1 MEDQGGA
8 RVSAALDHRGEDG
21 AAPSG
26 RDRSRPEETL
36 RSPAQTRK
44 TIEGERDL
52 LAAALEAADV
62 LLVIFDDQGRILRV
76 NHAFEVATGHRGGDL
91 RGRDFLDTLPIP
103 EARET
108 FTDGIRSLRAGVAM
122 FAFENHWLKSG
133 GERLLA
139 NGSLKAVRDS
149 EGGLQSVIVAASDVT
164 QQRATEGE
172 LHAAA
177 LRDDLTGLY
186 NRRGFALLAERRL
199 MESRRSGAP
208 QALVFADI
216 DDFKAVN
223 DAYGHDAGDRA
234 LVLAARALTATFR
247 EADIVARI
255 GGDEFAI
262 VADLGSDDHD
272 VAALSAR
279 LEQQIAR
286 LLADSGL
293 GFDLALTLGVSY
305 SRAPQAISLDELLRQ
320 ADEFMYERKPG
331 PARAATARV
340 VWRAAQPGGRGG
352 VQDTDESDTAS

>member
-1 MEDQGGA
+1 M
-8 RVSAALDHRGEDG
+8 
-21 AAPSG
+21 
-26 RDRSRPEETL
+26 
-36 RSPAQTRK
+36 RSPAQPRK
-44 TIEGERDL
+44 TIEEERDL
-52 LAAALEAADV
+52 LAAVLEAADV
-62 LLVIFDDQGRILRV
+62 LFVVLDDQGRVLRV
-76 NHAFEVATGHRGGDL
+76 NHAFEVATGYCGGDL

-108 FTDGIRSLRAGVAM
+108 FTDGIRSLRAGVATL
-122 FAFENHWLKSG
+122 AFENHWRKSG
-133 GERLLA
+133 GERLLV
-139 NGSLKAVRDS
+139 NGSLKAVRGS

-164 QQRATEGE
+164 QQRVTEGE
-172 LHAAA
+172 LRAAA
-177 LRDDLTGLY
+177 LRDDLTGLH

-199 MESRRSGAP
+199 VESRRSGAP

-223 DAYGHDAGDRA
+223 DVYGHDAGDRA

-262 VADLGSDDHD
+262 VADLGGDDDHD
-272 VAALSAR
+272 IDALSAR

-352 VQDTDESDTAS
+352 VQDTDESSTAP